1 MTVTLLSGCVIDH
14 TGRSGTYLLKSRME
28 MLRDKN
34 RALEQ
39 DLGKERARVDRIE
52 ERSSQARRRYA
63 DAGASVQ
70 ALMEDLAYL
79 RGDVASVKDDL
90 GRRGNLSQDMDFRLS
105 GLEGQLVHVEDAL
118 VAGLDGYK
126 LAPMVMPP
134 LEPSPQPASER
145 GPTGPASPDPSSLA
159 PEAEADSTAG
169 DPGAAKSAGSSETAA
184 VVASG
189 ATSSQTTDVAAPA
202 PAPEEEVQVA
212 APPPGPA
219 EVLFTEGRKLYE
231 SRKWRDAG
239 RRFLKIRKKH
249 SSSEH
254 ALEAQFLLSM
264 CLYELVRYKDALS
277 GFQKVIDARGSSEFS
292 AHAMYMQGMS
302 FVKLGTAEDREA
314 AEIFFGDVAANWPK
328 SSWAKKA
335 KKKLGALRGN

>member
-1 MTVTLLSGCVIDH
+1 MTATLLSGCVIDH
-14 TGRSGTYLLKSRME
+14 TGRSGTFLLKSRMD
-28 MLRDKN
+28 MLREKN

-52 ERSSQARRRYA
+52 QRASQARRRYA

-90 GRRGNLSQDMDFRLS
+90 GRRGSLSQDMDFRLS

-118 VAGLDGYK
+118 FAGLDGYQ
-126 LAPMVMPP
+126 LAPVFMPP
-134 LEPSPQPASER
+134 LEPNPQSASEPGPTDPSSVAPSSSGPASEAESAAR
-145 GPTGPASPDPSSLA
+145 APDGG
-159 PEAEADSTAG
+159 T
-169 DPGAAKSAGSSETAA
+169 SAGSSETAA
-184 VVASG
+184 VVASLSEP
-189 ATSSQTTDVAAPA
+189 AEVAAPA
-202 PAPEEEVQVA
+202 PTSGEEVQVA
-212 APPPGPA
+212 AAPPGPA
-219 EVLFTEGRKLYE
+219 EVLFAEGRKLYE

-264 CLYELVRYKDALS
+264 CLYELLRYKDALS
-277 GFQKVIDARGSSEFS
+277 EFQKVIDARGSTELS
-292 AHAMYMQGMS
+292 AHAMYMQGRS
-302 FVKLGTAEDREA
+302 FVKLGTAQDREA
-314 AEIFFGDVAANWPK
+314 AEIFFADVRANWPK

-335 KKKLGALRGN
+335 RKQLEALRGN

>member
-1 MTVTLLSGCVIDH
+1 MTATLLSGCVIDH
-14 TGRSGTYLLKSRME
+14 TGRSGTFLLKSRMD

-34 RALEQ
+34 RSLEQ

-52 ERSSQARRRYA
+52 QRSSEARRRYA

-90 GRRGNLSQDMDFRLS
+90 GRSGSLSQDMDLRLS

-126 LAPMVMPP
+126 LAPVVMPP
-134 LEPSPQPASER
+134 LESNPQPPSE
-145 GPTGPASPDPSSLA
+145 
-159 PEAEADSTAG
+159 G
-169 DPGAAKSAGSSETAA
+169 DPADPPPVAPGAETQAESAAGELEGAPSAGSSETPD
-184 VVASG
+184 VTASG
-189 ATSSQTTDVAAPA
+189 PDLSQTAEGAAPA
-202 PAPEEEVQVA
+202 STSGEEAQVA
-212 APPPGPA
+212 AAPPGPA
-219 EVLFTEGRKLYE
+219 EVLFAEGRTLYE

-249 SSSEH
+249 SSSAH

-264 CLYELVRYKDALS
+264 CLYELLRYKDALS
-277 GFQKVIDARGSSEFS
+277 EFQKVIDARGSTELS

-302 FVKLGTAEDREA
+302 FVKLGTAQDLEA
-314 AEIFFGDVAANWPK
+314 AEIFFADVAANWPK

-335 KKKLGALRGN
+335 RKKLGTLRGN